1 MNSTNMWVLTN
12 GLDGGITKI
21 VGDAVRFER
30 ERRIILTSRKKDFYV
45 KLSKRDEVDDLPR
58 LTVMG
63 VVPKLQIDFDASKE
77 GIVRNFKISSLLP
90 HFLQITECMIMMTMK
105 SRC

>member
-1 MNSTNMWVLTN
+1 MHFFFLQAMNSTNMWVLTN
-12 GLDGGITKI
+12 GLDGGIAKI

-77 GIVRNFKISSLLP
+77 GIVRNFKFLLYS
-90 HFLQITECMIMMTMK
+90 HTFCK
-105 SRC
+105 